1 MATKKAK
8 EPPAPAGRK
17 LLEIPGDAADREQ
30 LIAGLTAEGLFT
42 NAILMQT
49 FSAKVA
55 GEIGITE
62 AVKALRSTIKEV
74 NRGDL
79 SAAETVLVGQAAA
92 LNAMFAELARRA
104 GLNMGE
110 HLGAAETYMRLALKA
125 QSQCRATLETLAAIK
140 SPPVVFA
147 RQANIN
153 NGGQQQVNNGAQAE
167 APRAPAHFSHASAH
181 AAKPE
186 PEQTGL
192 LGVNDGQ
199 GLDTRAPGTASRTDP
214 HLATV
219 GAIDRPAHR

>member
-1 MATKKAK
+1 MTKAK
-8 EPPAPAGRK
+8 QPKRPAGPNVM
-17 LLEIPGDAADREQ
+17 EIPGDTANREQ

-42 NAILMQT
+42 NAILMQS

-62 AVKALRSTIKEV
+62 AVKALRTTIKEV

-110 HLGAAETYMRLALKA
+110 HLSATETYMRLALKA

-140 SPPVVFA
+140 NPPVVFA
-147 RQANIN
+147 RQLNVAH
-153 NGGQQQVNNGAQAE
+153 GPQQVNNGP
-167 APRAPAHFSHASAH
+167 APNGPPASARPQGT
-181 AAKPE
+181 ASKPNE
-186 PEQTGL
+186 L
-192 LGVNDGQ
+192 LEELHDGRTQ
-199 GLDTRAPGTASRTDP
+199 LDTRATPATGRTHQDF
-214 HLATV
+214 AAM
-219 GAIDRPAHR
+219 GAVNRAANP